1 MKSFVSKNVVF
12 CLECCRRHLFTI
24 LFTIRL
30 FTCDRTPDILQRPV
44 MSFVLQ
50 WNDLDSLTIA
60 MTQALRKAACRTY
73 ALQALNW

>member
-1 MKSFVSKNVVF
+1 MFVYNFVY
-12 CLECCRRHLFTI
+12 LL
-24 LFTIRL
+24 RL

>member
-1 MKSFVSKNVVF
+1 MTVDFALFVYNFVY
-12 CLECCRRHLFTI
+12 L
-24 LFTIRL
+24 RL

>member
-1 MKSFVSKNVVF
+1 MSRVETVY
-12 CLECCRRHLFTI
+12 LTMAYLFTI
-24 LFTIRL
+24 SFTFRL